1 MFPCY
6 RTSCSPVEKL
16 EGDSKVDCY
25 FCAESIKLKN
35 MHDHVGRHI
44 LWALRGKDES
54 YKLTHGMQIGVDPCG
69 WCGRDGCKI
78 QLQKKGA
85 SHSIPSSCP
94 YQYSKMIYAWAT
106 KCTKGSPCTNV
117 PIRCP
122 LCPSGFAVLLQSGN
136 IMSSSILQLIT
147 QHYLQF
153 QLNLLNVHHIHGGVS
168 AQRILSS
175 GEWTMRAQTQM
186 ALKQ

>member
-69 WCGRDGCKI
+69 
-78 QLQKKGA
+78 
-85 SHSIPSSCP
+85 
-94 YQYSKMIYAWAT
+94 
-106 KCTKGSPCTNV
+106 
-117 PIRCP
+117 
-122 LCPSGFAVLLQSGN
+122 
-136 IMSSSILQLIT
+136 
-147 QHYLQF
+147 
-153 QLNLLNVHHIHGGVS
+153 
-168 AQRILSS
+168 
-175 GEWTMRAQTQM
+175 
-186 ALKQ
+186 